1 MRDRD
6 RERERMERL
15 ERERERER
23 LHARER
29 DMVHYDLNDED
40 LLNERSYGADF
51 TSRGHPTNRHN
62 EDSRYP
68 SSSQPPQASRRDR
81 DEYSPHRSG
90 GNSRRVLN
98 AM

>member
-1 MRDRD
+1 MRERD

-15 ERERERER
+15 ER
-23 LHARER
+23 ARER
-29 DMVHYDLNDED
+29 DMVHYDLNDEE

-51 TSRGHPTNRHN
+51 TSRAHPANRHN